1 MSTLSTAPTLLQRL
15 EAACAGQPLHDP
27 ATDAWVQ
34 ERRRAYEAE
43 QQRDLSGLS
52 REELRQSRDR
62 ILGRHGE
69 IVVELDCGIA
79 IEVDRH
85 DGITD
90 AAVDSVETF
99 VETWGL
105 PCTHARAWAIVEE
118 IQQRTG
124 ADPHRDDLDRA
135 LERAD
140 EIQRESDREDHYLR
154 HL

>member
-1 MSTLSTAPTLLQRL
+1 MTTVAFVPTLLQQL
-15 EAACAGQPLHDP
+15 EAAIADKPLHNP
-27 ATDAWVQ
+27 ETDAWVQ

-43 QQRDLSGLS
+43 QQRDLSGLT
-52 REELRQSRDR
+52 REQLRQSRDR
-62 ILGRHGE
+62 LLGCHGE
-69 IVVELDCGIA
+69 IVVEMDCGIA

-85 DGITD
+85 EGITD
-90 AAVDSVETF
+90 AAVDCVETF

-105 PCTHARAWAIVEE
+105 PCTHARALAIVEE